1 MGSSNLT
8 QKALTVNKE
17 WNLLISPDS
26 DEEINNE
33 IIETFNEYWTEAIPL
48 CECIDEYTN
57 LYNENKKIQI
67 DSWIKPRHKTLTP
80 NNMQKS
86 FIKNLRK
93 SLAKNDKK
101 GLLIS
106 ATGTGKTFA
115 SAFALKEINPKK
127 ILFLVHR
134 EQIAKQAMKSYGK
147 IFHEKTLGILS
158 GNKKDY
164 SVDFLFSTVQMMSN
178 KENYE

>member
-93 SLAKNDKK
+93 S
-101 GLLIS
+101 
-106 ATGTGKTFA
+106 
-115 SAFALKEINPKK
+115 
-127 ILFLVHR
+127 
-134 EQIAKQAMKSYGK
+134 
-147 IFHEKTLGILS
+147 
-158 GNKKDY
+158 
-164 SVDFLFSTVQMMSN
+164 
-178 KENYE
+178 